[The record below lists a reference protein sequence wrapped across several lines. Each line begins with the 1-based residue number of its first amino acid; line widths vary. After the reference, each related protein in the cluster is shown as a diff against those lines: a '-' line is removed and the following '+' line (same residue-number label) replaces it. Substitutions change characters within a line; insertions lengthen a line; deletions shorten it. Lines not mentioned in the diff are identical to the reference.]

1 MPTEHIP
8 YLRINVLLNRTTK
21 GGIIL
26 WGGSDPNC
34 LTLYKHLQAFLISH
48 QASLLPAG
56 SVLSKQQ
63 KGNLGEFIA
72 FRLGHEN
79 DFSDPAHRLVANN
92 AYDPLSGISI
102 SGLDLAYVYF
112 DPNDPSSDLLYIQ
125 EVKTTG
131 GGNLSYANNLV
142 ADYQK

>member
-1 MPTEHIP
+1 M
-8 YLRINVLLNRTTK
+8 
-21 GGIIL
+21 
-26 WGGSDPNC
+26 
-34 LTLYKHLQAFLISH
+34 
-48 QASLLPAG
+48 
-56 SVLSKQQ
+56 
-63 KGNLGEFIA
+63 
-72 FRLGHEN
+72 GHEN

-142 ADYQK
+142 ADYQKLYDGDGRTVLVNRVSDRKSVV